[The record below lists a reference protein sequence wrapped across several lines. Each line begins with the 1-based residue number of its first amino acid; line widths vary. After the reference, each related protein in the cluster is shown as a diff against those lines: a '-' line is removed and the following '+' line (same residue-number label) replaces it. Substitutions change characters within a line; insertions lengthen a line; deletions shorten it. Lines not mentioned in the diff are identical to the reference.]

1 MKKIILGMALA
12 ATMCAAAELKVGT
25 VNMLDLVRLHP
36 NHESNKA
43 LVKSTDSDF
52 KSKLEKMQEE
62 GKAIAEEGKKL
73 QADLMNPMFSASAKA
88 DAQKKMEDVQRRF
101 LAAQQDL
108 RNAAQHFQSELADLE
123 TRLLKIETDEIR
135 EKINAYAK
143 AKKFDI
149 IADSTM
155 LAFSSASL
163 DVTDDILKAMKVDPA
178 KRKEK
183 AKDAKDDAKK

>member
-183 AKDAKDDAKK
+183 AKDAKGDAKK

>member
-73 QADLMNPMFSASAKA
+73 QADLMNPMLSASAKS
-88 DAQKKMEDVQRRF
+88 DAQKKMDDVQRRF

-108 RNAAQHFQSELADLE
+108 RNAAQHFQSDLADLE

-143 AKKFDI
+143 EKKFDI

-155 LAFSSASL
+155 LAFSNEAL

-183 AKDAKDDAKK
+183 AKDAKGDAKK